1 MYRIA
6 TKQDIPGIAALW
18 QQAFHE
24 TPLLP
29 DGPCFVA
36 EQDGRVV
43 AMVHVLMQKVQAQ
56 KTYTA
61 AYLYAV
67 ATDEAF
73 RGRGICRELMAY
85 AERTLDADCCI
96 LVPAHKSLF
105 SFYEKLGYRTAF
117 TRNKTSFPGGN
128 EISMEEYLLRRE
140 VLLSATAHVVYD
152 DLHYAQR
159 IYGLRFYK
167 TACGIAAASDSFTAE
182 NLPDDL
188 GDTPCGMIKW
198 LRQEQ
203 PIQNGY
209 LGFTLE

>member
-29 DGPCFVA
+29 DFPCFVA
-36 EQDGRVV
+36 EYGGKIV
-43 AMVHVLMQKVQAQ
+43 AMVHAWMQKLQAG

-67 ATDEAF
+67 ATDKAF
-73 RGRGICRELMAY
+73 RGQGICRGLMAY
-85 AERTLDADCCI
+85 AEKTLDADCCI
-96 LVPAHKSLF
+96 LVPAESSLF
-105 SFYEKLGYRTAF
+105 DFYEALGYETAF
-117 TRNKTSFPGGN
+117 LRNKTSFPGGE
-128 EISMEEYLLRRE
+128 EISMEEYLQRRE

-152 DLHYAQR
+152 DLSYAQS
-159 IYGLRFYK
+159 IYGLRFYR
-167 TACGIAAASDSFTAE
+167 TDTGICAASEHFTAE
-182 NLPDDL
+182 NLPADL
-188 GDTPCGMIKW
+188 GHSPCGMIKW
-198 LRQEQ
+198 LRKGE